1 MSDLNTIWISSPPR
15 TGSMWVFNITREIYR
30 YLGFNVKPK
39 SIPQNDSEMFDI
51 YKSQALNEKDNGTKY
66 VLKVHTILKPNLPKS
81 KVITTLRDPRDLCIS
96 FKEFMKSDFKSSLK
110 AATTVKSFSNIYK
123 NFKDSYILTIK
134 FENIEKNST
143 NQILNIAKFLNEE
156 LNIKQ
161 AEQISEKFSKNKVL
175 NIINKNNKEM
185 NDNLKKNLKIDEKK
199 VVIIS
204 KENIRSFDTNTG
216 FQTGHISAR
225 KSGEWRNYFSKNE
238 IKILNDEFK
247 FWLKEFDYE
256 L

>member
-1 MSDLNTIWISSPPR
+1 
-15 TGSMWVFNITREIYR
+15 
-30 YLGFNVKPK
+30 
-39 SIPQNDSEMFDI
+39 
-51 YKSQALNEKDNGTKY
+51 
-66 VLKVHTILKPNLPKS
+66 
-81 KVITTLRDPRDLCIS
+81 
-96 FKEFMKSDFKSSLK
+96 MKSDFNSSFN
-110 AATTVKSFSNIYK
+110 AAKTVKSFSNIYK
-123 NFKDSYILTIK
+123 KFKDDYLLTIK
-134 FENIEKNST
+134 YENIEKKSAD
-143 NQILNIAKFLNEE
+143 QILNIAKFLNEE

-175 NIINKNNKEM
+175 DIINKNNEEM
-185 NDNLKKNLKIDEKK
+185 NDKLKKNLEIDEKK

-225 KSGEWRNYFSKNE
+225 KSGDWRNYFSQNE

-247 FWLKEFDYE
+247 FWLKEFGYE